1 MSTDINFW
9 NIQNPATRLSAGLQ
23 NSTKIPVGSPNTKA
37 NYIIWRAIMNIKGY
51 GSYETIN
58 RLVTQGAL
66 IAGQHYPDRLKKKK
80 VQVKDDAKK
89 I

>member
-1 MSTDINFW
+1 MRT
-9 NIQNPATRLSAGLQ
+9 NILTGD
-23 NSTKIPVGSPNTKA
+23 PNANA
-37 NYIIWRAIMNIKGY
+37 NYIIWRAIMNMKGY
-51 GSYETIN
+51 GSYEIIN

-66 IAGQHYPDRLKKKK
+66 IPGKYYPDRLKIKK